1 MFLGNA
7 YADDDTIII
16 QETGESPVAP
26 ESSAYSGL
34 TSLVPMLLIF
44 IVFYF
49 FLIRPQEKRRR
60 EKEGLVS
67 SVKKG
72 EEVITTGGILG
83 VVAKIND
90 NDGIIEL
97 EIAENIRIKIL
108 KSSIADITSRNKK
121 EDSDKSKKAK
131 GNK

>member
-16 QETGESPVAP
+16 KETGESLVAP
-26 ESSAYSGL
+26 ESSAYSTL

-60 EKEGLVS
+60 EKESLVG

-72 EEVITTGGILG
+72 EEVITNGGIFG
-83 VVAKIND
+83 VVTKIND
-90 NDGIIEL
+90 ADSTVEL
-97 EIAENIRIKIL
+97 EIAENVRIKIL
-108 KSSIADITSRNKK
+108 KSSILDIKSRNKK
-121 EDSDKSKKAK
+121 EDSDKGKKAK
-131 GNK
+131 GTK